1 MKTRL
6 IGGLLLLAQITYA
19 QLLTFDST
27 GTLKNPHIIPSTI
40 DAARKIPVYINPS
53 KISPLTANLNKLH
66 QWPGKAGNIVFEE
79 VFPGNQFEQYK
90 ALLNWQFSTSLRTR
104 TSYPIVGFVEYNF
117 KTISISLPAAPYIN
131 ISVSNLYL
139 PLKTL
144 SKPLYDNFKFISLSI
159 PIPPFL
165 ITIPDPYWPYK
176 TLKTSTAASPPK
188 ISIKRPLYDH
198 EIIVEHLKKTKQLY
212 KHWNPTAPVF
222 TELSRNFKRLSYS
235 IDSLLTI
242 DASRNL
248 AANQPFNIDVLIHLL
263 QLSPY
268 TGVVDENFKNV
279 INDNR
284 EWIKSWLWYTG
295 GDLRLNPFPYYN
307 TTPFL
312 KTTYAQKKLVE
323 ERIALLK
330 TSVGSGV
337 FSNFSDNEQTLT
349 RLTALLSTINDQL
362 TALKKDSTSSANW
375 LVQTQK
381 KSSVLYEGEVPVSNQ
396 EKMNWLVHYKYS
408 KENEKHKVEQLT
420 KKENLPASVAE
431 SDQMAAVIHNVP
443 GGTNIDIKANETP
456 IENLTT
462 ATEAALEP
470 FATNFLA
477 SLQGIENINKVISSL
492 GLVFGATVL
501 GNNSSSLPTPQFNKT
516 DNYSAEFLGSVGL
529 ANIDEF
535 TKFLEDIKAELNSK
549 KITNIKS
556 FDDYIRPLNASSIL
570 FREYLDIISIID
582 NYDNWL
588 QNYRKSKQKFEW
600 LAAQSVPL
608 LEIKDFKDD
617 LVPAYRMVVKYPED
631 SLLLKKSKEVK
642 YTLHIGK
649 EQVCKTSYKKHE
661 LIRFWPTV
669 GGGYIPAVRSYYT
682 YDAAKGAPKEEFI
695 SHLEAIV
702 GVKYY
707 PFKTNILSTCEER
720 KLIKTQGDWKYNRRR
735 GNHIPLNRLFV
746 FGGLGVT
753 KSIFK
758 NYCLGIGYD
767 IIPGVSLQGGLNF
780 IAQKSYDFD
789 KGKIKREYEHFNRN
803 CYWGISVD
811 LGIITKLIP
820 IFSRN

>member
-1 MKTRL
+1 MKTLL
-6 IGGLLLLAQITYA
+6 ICVLLLAQVTYA
-19 QLLTFDST
+19 QLKFDNT
-27 GTLKNPHIIPSTI
+27 GKLKNPDILSTVIQKRSTVTI
-40 DAARKIPVYINPS
+40 DMLEKSILADNANKIIYWKSRPYQSLNNFLFKEIFSLGDFTTYQSRLPILAS
-53 KISPLTANLNKLH
+53 KHFLYSPTSSY
-66 QWPGKAGNIVFEE
+66 WPLGTLIRPHFLGVL
-79 VFPGNQFEQYK
+79 PGI
-90 ALLNWQFSTSLRTR
+90 
-104 TSYPIVGFVEYNF
+104 P
-117 KTISISLPAAPYIN
+117 
-131 ISVSNLYL
+131 
-139 PLKTL
+139 
-144 SKPLYDNFKFISLSI
+144 LSI
-159 PIPPFL
+159 
-165 ITIPDPYWPYK
+165 
-176 TLKTSTAASPPK
+176 PPK

-198 EIIVEHLKKTKQLY
+198 EIIVEHLKKTNRLY
-212 KHWNPTAPVF
+212 KRWDPTVPVF

-248 AANQPFNIDVLIHLL
+248 SANQPFNIDVVIHLL
-263 QLSPY
+263 QLFPY
-268 TGVVDENFKNV
+268 AEVVDENFKNV

-295 GDLRLNPFPYYN
+295 GDIRLNPFPYYD
-307 TTPFL
+307 TAPFL
-312 KTTYAQKKLVE
+312 KTTYAQKRLVE
-323 ERIALLK
+323 ERITLLK

-349 RLTALLSTINDQL
+349 RLTALLGTINTQL
-362 TALKKDSTSSANW
+362 TALKKDSTNSANW
-375 LVQTQK
+375 LTRTQK
-381 KSSVLYEGEVPVSNQ
+381 KSSVLYEGELPLSDNK
-396 EKMNWLVHYKYS
+396 KMNWLVHYKYS
-408 KENEKHKVEQLT
+408 KENEKHKIEQLT
-420 KKENLPASVAE
+420 KKENLPVSVAE

-443 GGTNIDIKANETP
+443 GGTNIDLKATETQ
-456 IENLTT
+456 IEKLTT
-462 ATEAALEP
+462 GAENALEP

-477 SLQGIENINKVISSL
+477 SLQGVENIVKIISSL
-492 GLVFGATVL
+492 GFVFGATVL
-501 GNNSSSLPTPQFNKT
+501 GNNSSNLPTPQFNKA

-556 FDDYIRPLNASSIL
+556 FDDYVRSLNASSIL

-617 LVPAYRMVVKYPED
+617 PVPAYRLVVKYPED

-649 EQVCKTSYKKHE
+649 EQVGKTSYKKHE
-661 LIRFWPTV
+661 LIRFWPAV
-669 GGGYIPAVRSYYT
+669 GGAYIPAVRSYYT
-682 YDAAKGAPKEEFI
+682 YDATKGVPKEEFI

-702 GVKYY
+702 GVKWY
-707 PFKTNILSTCEER
+707 PCKTNILTTREER
-720 KLIKTQGDWKYNRRR
+720 KLIRPHGWWYNYCR
-735 GNHIPLNRLFV
+735 GNNIPLNRLFV

-758 NYCLGIGYD
+758 NYCLGIGGD
-767 IIPGVSLQGGLNF
+767 IIAGISLQVGRNF
-780 IAQKSYDFD
+780 ISQKSYDFD
-789 KGKIKREYEHFNRN
+789 KGKVTREYEHFNGN
-803 CYWGISVD
+803 WYWGISVD
-811 LGIITKLIP
+811 PGIITKLIP